1 MKKNNF
7 NPGQGN
13 KPTSPFKNRNFII
26 ILIMLLML
34 FVMVPM
40 ASKDGEQEIT
50 RTEFLAM
57 MGDSSI
63 SITELTLQKT
73 PDGIII
79 DGARKMTAE
88 EVAEAKKN
96 QSALA
101 RITKADKDDG
111 TGTKR
116 FKSHM
121 LEISNEQITA
131 WEMFKGVKVKVIHE
145 STTWIDTIVAF
156 LPVIL
161 LIGFFWL
168 MTSRQMGGGGK
179 SPFSFGKSQAKVLT
193 ANGKKKTTF
202 NDVAGCDEAK
212 QDLQELVEFLKDP
225 KKYDALGGRIP
236 KGALLVGPPGTGK
249 TLLARAVAGEA
260 GVPFF
265 SMSGSDFVE
274 MFVGVGASRVRDLFE
289 TGKKNA
295 PCILFIDEIDA
306 VGRQRGAGLGGGHDE
321 REQTLNQLLVEMDG
335 FAANE
340 GVILIAATNRPDVLD
355 KALLRPGRF
364 DRQIV
369 VGLPDLKGREE
380 ILRVHLKKRK
390 VPLSDDVN
398 VSAIAKGT
406 PGLAGADLENLVN
419 EAALLAAR
427 FNNKK
432 VTMLDFEE
440 ARDKLSMGAE
450 RRTLLMTDEE
460 KRHTA
465 YHEAGHALMTL
476 LCKHSDPLHK
486 ITIIPRGR
494 ALGVTMS
501 LPERDQVSYSREYA
515 EERIMIMMS
524 GRLAEMVFFNHQSTG
539 ASNDIMRATEL
550 ARKMVTEWGFDD
562 EIGPVCYSRTD
573 GEVFLG
579 REISKPK
586 EMSEMMAEKI
596 DNAVNNLIKKLD
608 AAARKLMEENKD
620 KLVDLAEALFEF
632 EVLDRE
638 EIDRVMAGE
647 KLEGTKKSRQYKAL
661 EELAAKKKRESTPP
675 PDPGKTATESSEN
688 KNQPAVDSDE
698 NAPTDTPEENP
709 AEEPAAEQ
717 SAESSEEKKD

>member
-1 MKKNNF
+1 MS
-7 NPGQGN
+7 QG
-13 KPTSPFKNRNFII
+13 KPTPPYRSKNFII
-26 ILIMLLML
+26 LLVMILLL
-34 FVMVPM
+34 FVMFPL
-40 ASKDGEQEIT
+40 AGKDGENDIT

-57 MGDSSI
+57 MGDSTKV
-63 SITELTLQKT
+63 ITELTLQKT
-73 PDGIII
+73 PDGVIIE
-79 DGARKMTAE
+79 GKREMNAE
-88 EVAEAKKN
+88 EKAEAKKS

-101 RITKADKDDG
+101 RFTKSTDNGNTKAF
-111 TGTKR
+111 R
-116 FKSHM
+116 SHM
-121 LEISNEQITA
+121 LEVSNDQITA

-145 STTWIDTIVAF
+145 SSTWLDTIVAF
-156 LPVIL
+156 LPAIL
-161 LIGFFWL
+161 LIVFFYL
-168 MTSRQMGGGGK
+168 MMNRQMGGGGK
-179 SPFSFGKSQAKVLT
+179 GPFSFGKSQAKQL
-193 ANGKKKTTF
+193 NGKQKTTF

-225 KKYDALGGRIP
+225 KKFDALGGRIP

-335 FAANE
+335 FTANE

-380 ILRVHLKKRK
+380 ILKVHLKKRK
-390 VPLSDDVN
+390 VPLADDVD
-398 VSAIAKGT
+398 VKAVAKGT

-524 GRLAEMVFFNHQSTG
+524 GRLAELIFFNHQSTG
-539 ASNDIMRATEL
+539 ASNDIQRATEL

-596 DNAVNNLIKKLD
+596 DNAVNNLIKRLDQAAKKLI
-608 AAARKLMEENKD
+608 EENKD
-620 KLVDLAEALFEF
+620 KLIDLAEALFEF

-647 KLEGTKKSRQYKAL
+647 KLTGTKKSRQYKAL
-661 EELAAKKKRESTPP
+661 EEMEAKKKRENTPP
-675 PDPGKTATESSEN
+675 PDPGK
-688 KNQPAVDSDE
+688 QPPV
-698 NAPTDTPEENP
+698 APVTDAPVAEIKP
-709 AEEPAAEQ
+709 APAAGTTPANDGE
-717 SAESSEEKKD
+717 AHTETLKSSEEAKQENS

>member
-1 MKKNNF
+1 MSQEKK
-7 NPGQGN
+7 
-13 KPTSPFKNRNFII
+13 SPPYRSKNFII
-26 ILIMLLML
+26 LLVMILLL
-34 FVMVPM
+34 FVMFPL
-40 ASKDGEQEIT
+40 AGKDGDSDIT

-57 MGDSSI
+57 MGDSTKV
-63 SITELTLQKT
+63 ITELTLQKT
-73 PDGIII
+73 PDGVIIEGQREMSPEEI
-79 DGARKMTAE
+79 AEARK
-88 EVAEAKKN
+88 N
-96 QSALA
+96 RSALA
-101 RITKADKDDG
+101 RFTKSSDDNG
-111 TGTKR
+111 RTKR

-121 LEISNEQITA
+121 LEVSNDQITA
-131 WEMFKGVKVKVIHE
+131 WEMYKGVKVKVIHE
-145 STTWIDTIVAF
+145 SSTWLDTIIAF
-156 LPVIL
+156 LPAIL
-161 LIGFFWL
+161 LIVFFYF
-168 MTSRQMGGGGK
+168 MMNRQMGGGGK
-179 SPFSFGKSQAKVLT
+179 SPFSFGKSQARQL
-193 ANGKKKTTF
+193 NGKQKTTF

-225 KKYDALGGRIP
+225 KKFDALGGRIP

-335 FAANE
+335 FTANE
-340 GVILIAATNRPDVLD
+340 GVILIAATNRPDVLV

-380 ILRVHLKKRK
+380 ILKVHLKKRK
-390 VPLSDDVN
+390 VPLADDVD
-398 VSAIAKGT
+398 VKAVAKGT

-524 GRLAEMVFFNHQSTG
+524 GRLAELIFFNHQSTG
-539 ASNDIMRATEL
+539 ASNDIQRATEL

-596 DNAVNNLIKKLD
+596 DNAVNSLIKRLDLAAKKLI
-608 AAARKLMEENKD
+608 EENKD
-620 KLVDLAEALFEF
+620 KLIDLAEALFEF

-647 KLEGTKKSRQYKAL
+647 KLTGTKKSRQYKAL
-661 EELAAKKKRESTPP
+661 EEMEEKKKRENTPP
-675 PDPGKTATESSEN
+675 PDPGKQPPVAPVTDAPVAEIKPAPAAGTTPASDDAHTEALKSSEN
-688 KNQPAVDSDE
+688 AKQE
-698 NAPTDTPEENP
+698 N
-709 AEEPAAEQ
+709 
-717 SAESSEEKKD
+717 S

>member
-1 MKKNNF
+1 MNQPKK
-7 NPGQGN
+7 PA
-13 KPTSPFKNRNFII
+13 PFKNKNFII
-26 ILIMLLML
+26 VLIMLLML
-34 FVMVPM
+34 FVMFPM
-40 ASKDGEQEIT
+40 TGKDSSKDIT

-57 MGDSSI
+57 MGDSTKV
-63 SITELTLQKT
+63 ITELTLQKT
-73 PDGIII
+73 PDGVIIE
-79 DGARKMTAE
+79 GAYEMSPE
-88 EVAEAKKN
+88 EIAEAKKG

-101 RITKADKDDG
+101 RFTRNSTDTKNKH
-111 TGTKR
+111 

-121 LEISNEQITA
+121 LEISNEQIST
-131 WEMFKGVKVKVIHE
+131 WEAFKGVKVKVIHE
-145 STTWIDTIVAF
+145 STTWIDTLVAF
-156 LPVIL
+156 LPAIL
-161 LIGFFWL
+161 LIAFFYI
-168 MTSRQMGGGGK
+168 MMSRQMGGGGK
-179 SPFSFGKSQAKVLT
+179 SPFSFGKSQVRQL
-193 ANGKKKTTF
+193 NSQKKTTF

-225 KKYDALGGRIP
+225 KKYDKLGGRIP

-335 FAANE
+335 FTANE

-380 ILRVHLKKRK
+380 ILKVHLKKRK
-390 VPLSDDVN
+390 VPLGDDVD
-398 VSAIAKGT
+398 VKAVAKGT

-524 GRLAEMVFFNHQSTG
+524 GRLAELIFFNHQSTG
-539 ASNDIMRATEL
+539 ASNDIQRATEL
-550 ARKMVTEWGFDD
+550 ARKMVTEWGFDE
-562 EIGPVCYSRTD
+562 EIGPVCYSRAD

-596 DNAVNNLIKKLD
+596 DNAINNLIKRMDNK
-608 AAARKLMEENKD
+608 ARQLLEENKD
-620 KLVDLAEALFEF
+620 KLTDLAEALFEF

-638 EIDRVMAGE
+638 EIDKVMAGE
-647 KLEGTKKSRQYKAL
+647 KLTGTKKSRQYKAM
-661 EELAAKKKRESTPP
+661 EELAKKREEENTPP
-675 PDPGKTATESSEN
+675 PDPGDQPPVAPITDVQPAPASGNETATNSVKEN
-688 KNQPAVDSDE
+688 E
-698 NAPTDTPEENP
+698 
-709 AEEPAAEQ
+709 
-717 SAESSEEKKD
+717 

>member
-1 MKKNNF
+1 MSQKM
-7 NPGQGN
+7 G
-13 KPTSPFKNRNFII
+13 KPTPPYRSKNFII
-26 ILIMLLML
+26 LIVMILLLFAMFPL
-34 FVMVPM
+34 
-40 ASKDGEQEIT
+40 ASKDDTDMT

-57 MGDSSI
+57 MGDSTKV
-63 SITELTLQKT
+63 ITELSLQKT
-73 PDGIII
+73 RDGIII
-79 DGARKMTAE
+79 EGARELTAE
-88 EVAEAKKN
+88 EASETKKDKGLFAKFSRGESDATSKHF
-96 QSALA
+96 
-101 RITKADKDDG
+101 R
-111 TGTKR
+111 
-116 FKSHM
+116 SHM
-121 LEISNEQITA
+121 LEVTNDQITA
-131 WEMFKGVKVKVIHE
+131 WEVFKGVKVKVIHE
-145 STTWIDTIVAF
+145 ESSWIDTLIAF
-156 LPVIL
+156 MPAIL
-161 LIGFFWL
+161 LIAFFYI
-168 MTSRQMGGGGK
+168 MMRNQMGGGSKG
-179 SPFSFGKSQAKVLT
+179 PFAFGKSQAKQLDQ
-193 ANGKKKTTF
+193 KKKTYF
-202 NDVAGCDEAK
+202 KDVAGCDEAK

-335 FAANE
+335 FTANE

-390 VPLSDDVN
+390 VPLADDVD
-398 VSAIAKGT
+398 VKAVAKGT

-419 EAALLAAR
+419 EAALMAAR

-524 GRLAEMVFFNHQSTG
+524 GRLAEKIFFNHQSTG
-539 ASNDIMRATEL
+539 ASNDIQRATEL
-550 ARKMVTEWGFDD
+550 ARKMITEWGFDE

-596 DNAVNNLIKKLD
+596 DNAVNSLIKNLD
-608 AAARKLMEENKD
+608 KRAKDLLEENREQLKT
-620 KLVDLAEALFEF
+620 LAEALFEF

-647 KLEGTKKSRQYKAL
+647 KLEGTKKSRQYKAM
-661 EELAAKKKRESTPP
+661 EELAAKKEKEDTPP
-675 PDPGKTATESSEN
+675 PDPGRQPPVAPASDVPVSEV
-688 KNQPAVDSDE
+688 KPA
-698 NAPTDTPEENP
+698 P
-709 AEEPAAEQ
+709 AEGNETADASSTEAKIEVEPKA
-717 SAESSEEKKD
+717 

>member
-1 MKKNNF
+1 MNQPKK
-7 NPGQGN
+7 PA
-13 KPTSPFKNRNFII
+13 PFKNKNFII
-26 ILIMLLML
+26 VLIMLLML
-34 FVMVPM
+34 FVMFPM
-40 ASKDGEQEIT
+40 TGKDSSKDIT

-57 MGDSSI
+57 MGDSTKV
-63 SITELTLQKT
+63 ITELTLQKT
-73 PDGIII
+73 PDGVIIE
-79 DGARKMTAE
+79 GAYEMSPE
-88 EVAEAKKN
+88 EIAEAKKS

-101 RITKADKDDG
+101 RFTRNSSDTKNKH
-111 TGTKR
+111 

-121 LEISNEQITA
+121 LEISNEQIST
-131 WEMFKGVKVKVIHE
+131 WEAFKGVKVKVIHE
-145 STTWIDTIVAF
+145 STTWIDTLVAF
-156 LPVIL
+156 LPAIL
-161 LIGFFWL
+161 LIAFFYI
-168 MTSRQMGGGGK
+168 MMSRQMGGGGK
-179 SPFSFGKSQAKVLT
+179 SPFSFGKSQVRQL
-193 ANGKKKTTF
+193 NSQKKTTF

-225 KKYDALGGRIP
+225 KKYDKLGGRIP

-335 FAANE
+335 FTANE

-380 ILRVHLKKRK
+380 ILKVHLKKRK
-390 VPLSDDVN
+390 VPIGDDVD
-398 VSAIAKGT
+398 VKAVAKGT

-524 GRLAEMVFFNHQSTG
+524 GRLAELIFFNHQSTG
-539 ASNDIMRATEL
+539 ASNDIQRATEL
-550 ARKMVTEWGFDD
+550 ARKMVTEWGFDE
-562 EIGPVCYSRTD
+562 EIGPVCYSRAD

-596 DNAVNNLIKKLD
+596 DNAINNLIKRMDNK
-608 AAARKLMEENKD
+608 ARQLLEEHKD
-620 KLVDLAEALFEF
+620 KLTDLAEALFEF

-638 EIDRVMAGE
+638 EIDKVMAGE
-647 KLEGTKKSRQYKAL
+647 KLTGTKKSRQYKAM
-661 EELAAKKKRESTPP
+661 EELAKKREEENTPP
-675 PDPGKTATESSEN
+675 PDPGDQPPVAPITDVQPAPASGNETATNSVKEN
-688 KNQPAVDSDE
+688 E
-698 NAPTDTPEENP
+698 
-709 AEEPAAEQ
+709 
-717 SAESSEEKKD
+717 

>member
-1 MKKNNF
+1 MSQEKK
-7 NPGQGN
+7 
-13 KPTSPFKNRNFII
+13 SPPYRSKNFII
-26 ILIMLLML
+26 LLVMILLL
-34 FVMVPM
+34 FVMFPL
-40 ASKDGEQEIT
+40 AGKDGDSDIT

-57 MGDSSI
+57 MGDSTKV
-63 SITELTLQKT
+63 ITELTLQKT
-73 PDGIII
+73 PDGVIIEGQREMSPEEI
-79 DGARKMTAE
+79 AEARK
-88 EVAEAKKN
+88 N
-96 QSALA
+96 RSALA
-101 RITKADKDDG
+101 RFTKSSDDNG
-111 TGTKR
+111 KTKR

-121 LEISNEQITA
+121 LEVSNDQITA
-131 WEMFKGVKVKVIHE
+131 WEMYKGVKVKVIHE
-145 STTWIDTIVAF
+145 SSTWLDTIIAF
-156 LPVIL
+156 LPAIL
-161 LIGFFWL
+161 LIVFFYF
-168 MTSRQMGGGGK
+168 MMNRQMGGGGK
-179 SPFSFGKSQAKVLT
+179 SPFSFGKSQARQL
-193 ANGKKKTTF
+193 NGKQKTTF

-225 KKYDALGGRIP
+225 KKFDALGGRIP

-335 FAANE
+335 FTANE

-380 ILRVHLKKRK
+380 ILKVHLKKRK
-390 VPLSDDVN
+390 VPLADDVD
-398 VSAIAKGT
+398 VKAVAKGT

-524 GRLAEMVFFNHQSTG
+524 GRLAELIFFNHQSTG
-539 ASNDIMRATEL
+539 ASNDIQRATEL

-596 DNAVNNLIKKLD
+596 DNAVNSLIKRLDLAAKKLI
-608 AAARKLMEENKD
+608 EENKD
-620 KLVDLAEALFEF
+620 KLIDLAEALFEF

-647 KLEGTKKSRQYKAL
+647 KLTGTKKSRQYKAL
-661 EELAAKKKRESTPP
+661 EEMEKKKKRENTPP
-675 PDPGKTATESSEN
+675 PDPGKQPPVAPVTDAPVAEIKPAPAAGTTPASDDAHTEALKSSEN
-688 KNQPAVDSDE
+688 AKQE
-698 NAPTDTPEENP
+698 N
-709 AEEPAAEQ
+709 
-717 SAESSEEKKD
+717 S

>member
-1 MKKNNF
+1 MNQPKK
-7 NPGQGN
+7 PA
-13 KPTSPFKNRNFII
+13 PFKNKNFII
-26 ILIMLLML
+26 VLVMLFML
-34 FVMVPM
+34 FVLFPM
-40 ASKDGEQEIT
+40 TGKDTSKDIT

-57 MGDSSI
+57 MGDSTKV
-63 SITELTLQKT
+63 ITELSLQKT
-73 PDGIII
+73 PDGVIIE
-79 DGARKMTAE
+79 GAYEMSPEEAAE
-88 EVAEAKKN
+88 VKKN

-101 RITKADKDDG
+101 RITRNSGD
-111 TGTKR
+111 TKNKH

-121 LEISNEQITA
+121 LDISNEQIST
-131 WEMFKGVKVKVIHE
+131 WEAFKGVKVKVIHE
-145 STTWIDTIVAF
+145 STTWIDTLVAF
-156 LPVIL
+156 LPAIL
-161 LIGFFWL
+161 LIAFFYI
-168 MTSRQMGGGGK
+168 MMSRQMGGGGK
-179 SPFSFGKSQAKVLT
+179 SPFSFGKSQVRQL
-193 ANGKKKTTF
+193 NSQKKTTF

-225 KKYDALGGRIP
+225 KKYDKLGGRIP

-335 FAANE
+335 FTANE

-380 ILRVHLKKRK
+380 ILKVHLKKRK
-390 VPLSDDVN
+390 VPLGDDVD
-398 VSAIAKGT
+398 VKAVAKGT

-524 GRLAEMVFFNHQSTG
+524 GRLAELIFFNHQSTG
-539 ASNDIMRATEL
+539 ASNDIQRATEL
-550 ARKMVTEWGFDD
+550 ARKMVTEWGFDE
-562 EIGPVCYSRTD
+562 EIGPVCYSRAD

-596 DNAVNNLIKKLD
+596 DNAINNLIKRMDNK
-608 AAARKLMEENKD
+608 ARQLLEEHKD
-620 KLVDLAEALFEF
+620 KLTDLAEALFEF

-638 EIDRVMAGE
+638 EIDKVMAGE
-647 KLEGTKKSRQYKAL
+647 KLTGTKKSRQYKAM
-661 EELAAKKKRESTPP
+661 EELAKKREEENTPP
-675 PDPGKTATESSEN
+675 PDPGDQPPVAPIADVQPAPASGNETATNSVKEN
-688 KNQPAVDSDE
+688 E
-698 NAPTDTPEENP
+698 
-709 AEEPAAEQ
+709 
-717 SAESSEEKKD
+717 

>member
-1 MKKNNF
+1 MNQPKK
-7 NPGQGN
+7 PA
-13 KPTSPFKNRNFII
+13 PFKNKNFII
-26 ILIMLLML
+26 VLIMLLML
-34 FVMVPM
+34 FVMFPM
-40 ASKDGEQEIT
+40 TGKDSSKDIT

-57 MGDSSI
+57 MGDSTKV
-63 SITELTLQKT
+63 ITELTLQKT
-73 PDGIII
+73 PDGVIIE
-79 DGARKMTAE
+79 GAYEMSPE
-88 EVAEAKKN
+88 EIAEAKKN

-101 RITKADKDDG
+101 RFTRNSTDTKNKH
-111 TGTKR
+111 

-121 LEISNEQITA
+121 LEISNEQIST
-131 WEMFKGVKVKVIHE
+131 WEAFKGVKVKVIHE
-145 STTWIDTIVAF
+145 STTWIDTLVAF
-156 LPVIL
+156 LPAIL
-161 LIGFFWL
+161 LIAFFYI
-168 MTSRQMGGGGK
+168 MMSRQMGGGGK
-179 SPFSFGKSQAKVLT
+179 SPFSFGKSQVRQL
-193 ANGKKKTTF
+193 NSQKKTTF

-225 KKYDALGGRIP
+225 KKYDKLGGRIP

-335 FAANE
+335 FTANE

-369 VGLPDLKGREE
+369 VGLPDLRGREE
-380 ILRVHLKKRK
+380 ILKVHLKKRK
-390 VPLSDDVN
+390 VPLGDDVD
-398 VSAIAKGT
+398 VKAVAKGT

-524 GRLAEMVFFNHQSTG
+524 GRLAELIFFNHQSTG
-539 ASNDIMRATEL
+539 ASNDIQRATEL

-562 EIGPVCYSRTD
+562 EIGPVCYSRAD

-596 DNAVNNLIKKLD
+596 DNAINNLIKRMDNK
-608 AAARKLMEENKD
+608 ARELLEEHKD

-638 EIDRVMAGE
+638 EIDKVMAGE
-647 KLEGTKKSRQYKAL
+647 KLTGTKKSRQYKAM
-661 EELAAKKKRESTPP
+661 EELAKKREEENTPP
-675 PDPGKTATESSEN
+675 PDPGDQPPVAPIADVQPAPAPTSTTGNETATNSVKGNE
-688 KNQPAVDSDE
+688 
-698 NAPTDTPEENP
+698 
-709 AEEPAAEQ
+709 
-717 SAESSEEKKD
+717 

>member
-1 MKKNNF
+1 MS
-7 NPGQGN
+7 QG
-13 KPTSPFKNRNFII
+13 KPTPPYRSKNFII
-26 ILIMLLML
+26 LLVMILLL
-34 FVMVPM
+34 FVMFPL
-40 ASKDGEQEIT
+40 AGKDGENDIT

-57 MGDSSI
+57 MGDSTKV
-63 SITELTLQKT
+63 ITELSLQKT
-73 PDGIII
+73 LDGVIIE
-79 DGARKMTAE
+79 GKREMSAE
-88 EVAEAKKN
+88 EKAEAKKN

-101 RITKADKDDG
+101 RFTKSTDNG
-111 TGTKR
+111 NTKSFR
-116 FKSHM
+116 SHM
-121 LEISNEQITA
+121 LEVSNDQITA

-145 STTWIDTIVAF
+145 SSTWLDTIVAF
-156 LPVIL
+156 LPAIL
-161 LIGFFWL
+161 LIVFFYL
-168 MTSRQMGGGGK
+168 MMNRQMGGGGK
-179 SPFSFGKSQAKVLT
+179 GPFSFGKSQAKQL
-193 ANGKKKTTF
+193 NGKQKTTF

-225 KKYDALGGRIP
+225 KKFDALGGRIP

-335 FAANE
+335 FTANE

-380 ILRVHLKKRK
+380 ILKVHLKKRK
-390 VPLSDDVN
+390 VPLADDVD
-398 VSAIAKGT
+398 VKAVAKGT

-524 GRLAEMVFFNHQSTG
+524 GRLAELIFFNHQSTG
-539 ASNDIMRATEL
+539 ASNDIQRATEL

-596 DNAVNNLIKKLD
+596 DNAVNSLIKRLDQAAKKLI
-608 AAARKLMEENKD
+608 EENKD
-620 KLVDLAEALFEF
+620 KLIDLAEALFEF

-647 KLEGTKKSRQYKAL
+647 KLTGTKKSRQYKAL
-661 EELAAKKKRESTPP
+661 EEMEAKKKRENTPP
-675 PDPGKTATESSEN
+675 PDPGKQPPVAPATDAPVAEI
-688 KNQPAVDSDE
+688 KPA
-698 NAPTDTPEENP
+698 
-709 AEEPAAEQ
+709 PAAGTTPANDGDAQ
-717 SAESSEEKKD
+717 SSTVDPHQENS

>member
-1 MKKNNF
+1 MTQPKK
-7 NPGQGN
+7 PY
-13 KPTSPFKNRNFII
+13 TPFKNRNFII
-26 ILIMLLML
+26 VLIMLLML
-34 FVMVPM
+34 FVLFPITGKDE
-40 ASKDGEQEIT
+40 SKDIT

-57 MGDSSI
+57 MGDTTKV
-63 SITELTLQKT
+63 ITELTLQKT

-79 DGARKMTAE
+79 EGAYQLSDEEIAEMQKKQTFLSKFTHAPNKNNSRKFT
-88 EVAEAKKN
+88 
-96 QSALA
+96 
-101 RITKADKDDG
+101 
-111 TGTKR
+111 
-116 FKSHM
+116 SHM
-121 LEISNEQITA
+121 LEVSNEQITA
-131 WEMFKGVKVKVIHE
+131 WETYKNVKVKVIHE
-145 STTWIDTIVAF
+145 SSTWLDTIVAF
-156 LPVIL
+156 LPAVL
-161 LIGFFWL
+161 LIVFFWI
-168 MTSRQMGGGGK
+168 MMGRQMGGGGK
-179 SPFSFGKSQAKVLT
+179 NPFSFGKSQVKQL
-193 ANGKKKTTF
+193 NDSKKKTLFT
-202 NDVAGCDEAK
+202 DVAGCDEAK
-212 QDLQELVEFLKDP
+212 QDLQELVEFLKCP
-225 KKYDALGGRIP
+225 KKYDELGGRIP

-380 ILRVHLKKRK
+380 ILKVHLKKRK
-390 VPLSDDVN
+390 VPLDKDVD

-494 ALGVTMS
+494 ALGITMS

-524 GRLAEMVFFNHQSTG
+524 GRLAELIFFNHQSTG
-539 ASNDIMRATEL
+539 ASNDIQRATEL
-550 ARKMVTEWGFDD
+550 ARKMVTEWGFDE
-562 EIGPVCYSRTD
+562 EIGPVCYSRAD

-596 DNAVNNLIKKLD
+596 DNAVNNLIKRMD
-608 AAARKLMEENKD
+608 EAAKKMLEENKD
-620 KLVDLAEALFEF
+620 KLIDLAEALFEF

-647 KLEGTKKSRQYKAL
+647 KLEGTKKSRQYKAM
-661 EELAAKKKRESTPP
+661 EELAEKKKREDEPP
-675 PDPGKTATESSEN
+675 PDPGKQPPVAPVTDAPIAEIEPKPATNGEPAHDNKTATDSID
-688 KNQPAVDSDE
+688 KN
-698 NAPTDTPEENP
+698 
-709 AEEPAAEQ
+709 
-717 SAESSEEKKD
+717 

>member
-1 MKKNNF
+1 MNQPKK
-7 NPGQGN
+7 PA
-13 KPTSPFKNRNFII
+13 PFKNKNFII
-26 ILIMLLML
+26 VLIMLLML
-34 FVMVPM
+34 FVMFPM
-40 ASKDGEQEIT
+40 TGKDSSKDIT

-57 MGDSSI
+57 MGDSTKV
-63 SITELTLQKT
+63 ITELTLQKT
-73 PDGIII
+73 PDGVIIE
-79 DGARKMTAE
+79 GAYEMSPE
-88 EVAEAKKN
+88 EIAEAKKN

-101 RITKADKDDG
+101 RFTRNSTDTKNKH
-111 TGTKR
+111 

-121 LEISNEQITA
+121 LEISNEQIST
-131 WEMFKGVKVKVIHE
+131 WEAFKGVKVKVIHE
-145 STTWIDTIVAF
+145 STTWIDTLVAF
-156 LPVIL
+156 LPAIL
-161 LIGFFWL
+161 LIAFFYI
-168 MTSRQMGGGGK
+168 MMSRQMGGGGK
-179 SPFSFGKSQAKVLT
+179 SPFSFGKSQVRQL
-193 ANGKKKTTF
+193 NSQKKTTF

-225 KKYDALGGRIP
+225 KKYDKLGGRIP

-335 FAANE
+335 FTANE

-369 VGLPDLKGREE
+369 VGLPDLRGREE
-380 ILRVHLKKRK
+380 ILKVHLKKRK
-390 VPLSDDVN
+390 VPLGDDVD
-398 VSAIAKGT
+398 VKAVAKGT

-524 GRLAEMVFFNHQSTG
+524 GRLAELIFFNHQSTG
-539 ASNDIMRATEL
+539 ASNDIQRATEL

-562 EIGPVCYSRTD
+562 EIGPVCYSRAD

-596 DNAVNNLIKKLD
+596 DNAINNLIKRMDNK
-608 AAARKLMEENKD
+608 ARELLEEHKD

-638 EIDRVMAGE
+638 EIDKVMAGE
-647 KLEGTKKSRQYKAL
+647 KLTGTKKSRQYKAM
-661 EELAAKKKRESTPP
+661 EELAKKREEENTPP
-675 PDPGKTATESSEN
+675 PDPGDQPPVAPITDVQPAPAAGNETATNSVKEN
-688 KNQPAVDSDE
+688 E
-698 NAPTDTPEENP
+698 
-709 AEEPAAEQ
+709 
-717 SAESSEEKKD
+717 

>member
-1 MKKNNF
+1 MSQEKK
-7 NPGQGN
+7 
-13 KPTSPFKNRNFII
+13 SPPYRSKNFII
-26 ILIMLLML
+26 LLVMILLL
-34 FVMVPM
+34 FVMFPL
-40 ASKDGEQEIT
+40 AGKDGDSDIT

-57 MGDSSI
+57 MGDSTKV
-63 SITELTLQKT
+63 ITELTLQKT
-73 PDGIII
+73 PDGVIIE
-79 DGARKMTAE
+79 GQREMSPE
-88 EVAEAKKN
+88 EIAEAKKN
-96 QSALA
+96 RSALA
-101 RITKADKDDG
+101 RFTKSSDDNG
-111 TGTKR
+111 KTKR

-121 LEISNEQITA
+121 LEVSNDQITA
-131 WEMFKGVKVKVIHE
+131 WEMYKGVKVKVIHE
-145 STTWIDTIVAF
+145 SSTWLDTIIAF
-156 LPVIL
+156 LPAIL
-161 LIGFFWL
+161 LIVFFYF
-168 MTSRQMGGGGK
+168 MMNRQMGGGGK
-179 SPFSFGKSQAKVLT
+179 SPFSFGKSQARQL
-193 ANGKKKTTF
+193 NGKQKTTF

-225 KKYDALGGRIP
+225 KKFDALGGRIP

-335 FAANE
+335 FTANE

-380 ILRVHLKKRK
+380 ILKVHLKKRK
-390 VPLSDDVN
+390 VPLADDVD
-398 VSAIAKGT
+398 VKAVAKGT

-524 GRLAEMVFFNHQSTG
+524 GRLAELIFFNHQSTG
-539 ASNDIMRATEL
+539 ASNDIQRATEL

-596 DNAVNNLIKKLD
+596 DNAVNNLIKRLDLAAKKLI
-608 AAARKLMEENKD
+608 EENKD
-620 KLVDLAEALFEF
+620 KLIDLAEALFEF

-647 KLEGTKKSRQYKAL
+647 KLTGTKKSRQYKAL
-661 EELAAKKKRESTPP
+661 EEMEEKKKRENTPP
-675 PDPGKTATESSEN
+675 PDPGK
-688 KNQPAVDSDE
+688 QPPV
-698 NAPTDTPEENP
+698 APVTDAPVAEIKP
-709 AEEPAAEQ
+709 APAAGTTPANDGDAQ
-717 SAESSEEKKD
+717 SSSVESHQENS

>member
-1 MKKNNF
+1 
-7 NPGQGN
+7 
-13 KPTSPFKNRNFII
+13 
-26 ILIMLLML
+26 MLLML
-34 FVMVPM
+34 FVMFPM
-40 ASKDGEQEIT
+40 TSKDSNKDIT
-50 RTEFLAM
+50 RTEFLEM
-57 MGDSSI
+57 MGDSTKA
-63 SITELTLQKT
+63 ITELSLQKT
-73 PDGIII
+73 PDGVIIE
-79 DGARKMTAE
+79 GAYEMTPE
-88 EVAEAKKN
+88 EIAEAKQK

-101 RITKADKDDG
+101 RFTRANSDIKTKHF
-111 TGTKR
+111 R
-116 FKSHM
+116 SHM
-121 LEISNEQITA
+121 LDISNEQIST
-131 WEMFKGVKVKVIHE
+131 WEAYKGVKVKVIHE
-145 STTWIDTIVAF
+145 STTWIDTLVAF
-156 LPVIL
+156 LPAIL
-161 LIGFFWL
+161 LIGFFYI
-168 MTSRQMGGGGK
+168 MMSRQMGGGGK
-179 SPFSFGKSQAKVLT
+179 SPFSFGKSQVRQL
-193 ANGKKKTTF
+193 NSQKKTTF

-335 FAANE
+335 FTANE

-390 VPLSDDVN
+390 VPLGDDVD
-398 VSAIAKGT
+398 VKAVAKGT

-524 GRLAEMVFFNHQSTG
+524 GRLAELIFFNHQSTG
-539 ASNDIMRATEL
+539 ASNDIQRATEL
-550 ARKMVTEWGFDD
+550 ARKMVTEWGFDE
-562 EIGPVCYSRTD
+562 EIGPVCYSRSD

-586 EMSEMMAEKI
+586 EMSEMMAERI
-596 DNAVNNLIKKLD
+596 DNAINNLIKRMDKAAKKL
-608 AAARKLMEENKD
+608 LEENKD
-620 KLVDLAEALFEF
+620 KLIDLAEALFEF

-638 EIDRVMAGE
+638 EIDKVMAGE
-647 KLEGTKKSRQYKAL
+647 KLTGTKKSRQYQAM
-661 EELAAKKKRESTPP
+661 EELAKKREEENTPP
-675 PDPGKTATESSEN
+675 PDPGVQPPVAPIANVQPAPATGNETATNSVAGDETSNSVKET
-688 KNQPAVDSDE
+688 NQH
-698 NAPTDTPEENP
+698 
-709 AEEPAAEQ
+709 
-717 SAESSEEKKD
+717 

>member
-1 MKKNNF
+1 MNQPKK
-7 NPGQGN
+7 PA
-13 KPTSPFKNRNFII
+13 PFKNKNFII
-26 ILIMLLML
+26 VLIMLLML
-34 FVMVPM
+34 FVMFPM
-40 ASKDGEQEIT
+40 TGKDSSKDIT

-57 MGDSSI
+57 MGDSTKV
-63 SITELTLQKT
+63 ITELTLQKT
-73 PDGIII
+73 PDGVIIE
-79 DGARKMTAE
+79 GAYEMSPE

-101 RITKADKDDG
+101 RFTRNNSDTKNKH
-111 TGTKR
+111 

-121 LEISNEQITA
+121 LEISNEQIST
-131 WEMFKGVKVKVIHE
+131 WEAFKGVKVKVIHE
-145 STTWIDTIVAF
+145 STTWIDTLVAF
-156 LPVIL
+156 LPAIL
-161 LIGFFWL
+161 LIAFFYI
-168 MTSRQMGGGGK
+168 MMSRQMGGGGK
-179 SPFSFGKSQAKVLT
+179 SPFSFGKSQVRQL
-193 ANGKKKTTF
+193 NSQKKTTF

-225 KKYDALGGRIP
+225 KKYDKLGGRIP

-335 FAANE
+335 FTANE

-380 ILRVHLKKRK
+380 ILKVHLKKRK
-390 VPLSDDVN
+390 VPLGDDVD
-398 VSAIAKGT
+398 VKAVAKGT

-524 GRLAEMVFFNHQSTG
+524 GRLAELIFFNHQSTG
-539 ASNDIMRATEL
+539 ASNDIQRATEL
-550 ARKMVTEWGFDD
+550 ARKMVTEWGFDE
-562 EIGPVCYSRTD
+562 EIGPVCYSRAD

-596 DNAVNNLIKKLD
+596 DNAINNLIKRMDNK
-608 AAARKLMEENKD
+608 ARQLLEENKN
-620 KLVDLAEALFEF
+620 KLTDLAEALFEF

-638 EIDRVMAGE
+638 EIDKVMAGE
-647 KLEGTKKSRQYKAL
+647 KLTGTKKSRQYKAM
-661 EELAAKKKRESTPP
+661 EELAKKREEENTPP
-675 PDPGKTATESSEN
+675 PDPGDQPPVAPITDVQPAPASGNETATNSVKEN
-688 KNQPAVDSDE
+688 E
-698 NAPTDTPEENP
+698 
-709 AEEPAAEQ
+709 
-717 SAESSEEKKD
+717 

>member
-1 MKKNNF
+1 MSQEKK
-7 NPGQGN
+7 
-13 KPTSPFKNRNFII
+13 SPPYRSKNFII
-26 ILIMLLML
+26 LLVMILLL
-34 FVMVPM
+34 FVMFPL
-40 ASKDGEQEIT
+40 AGKDGDSDIT

-57 MGDSSI
+57 MGDSTKV
-63 SITELTLQKT
+63 ITELTLQKT
-73 PDGIII
+73 PDGVIIE
-79 DGARKMTAE
+79 GQREMSPE
-88 EVAEAKKN
+88 EIAEAKKN
-96 QSALA
+96 RSALA
-101 RITKADKDDG
+101 RFTKSSDDNG
-111 TGTKR
+111 KTKR

-121 LEISNEQITA
+121 LEVSNDQITA

-145 STTWIDTIVAF
+145 SSTWLDTIIAF
-156 LPVIL
+156 LPAIL
-161 LIGFFWL
+161 LIVFFYF
-168 MTSRQMGGGGK
+168 MMNRQMGGGGK
-179 SPFSFGKSQAKVLT
+179 SPFSFGKSQARQL
-193 ANGKKKTTF
+193 NGKQKTTF

-225 KKYDALGGRIP
+225 KKFDALGGRIP

-335 FAANE
+335 FTANE

-380 ILRVHLKKRK
+380 ILKVHLKKRK
-390 VPLSDDVN
+390 VPLADDVD
-398 VSAIAKGT
+398 VKAVAKGT

-524 GRLAEMVFFNHQSTG
+524 GRLAELIFFNHQSTG
-539 ASNDIMRATEL
+539 ASNDIQRATEL

-596 DNAVNNLIKKLD
+596 DNAVNNLIKRLDLAAKKLI
-608 AAARKLMEENKD
+608 EENKD
-620 KLVDLAEALFEF
+620 KLIDLAEALSEF

-647 KLEGTKKSRQYKAL
+647 KLTGTKKSRQYKAL
-661 EELAAKKKRESTPP
+661 EEMEEKKKRENTPP
-675 PDPGKTATESSEN
+675 PDPGK
-688 KNQPAVDSDE
+688 QPPV
-698 NAPTDTPEENP
+698 APVTDAPVAEIKP
-709 AEEPAAEQ
+709 APAAGNTPANDGDAQ
-717 SAESSEEKKD
+717 SSSVESHQENS

>member
-1 MKKNNF
+1 
-7 NPGQGN
+7 
-13 KPTSPFKNRNFII
+13 
-26 ILIMLLML
+26 
-34 FVMVPM
+34 
-40 ASKDGEQEIT
+40 
-50 RTEFLAM
+50 
-57 MGDSSI
+57 
-63 SITELTLQKT
+63 
-73 PDGIII
+73 
-79 DGARKMTAE
+79 
-88 EVAEAKKN
+88 
-96 QSALA
+96 
-101 RITKADKDDG
+101 
-111 TGTKR
+111 
-116 FKSHM
+116 
-121 LEISNEQITA
+121 
-131 WEMFKGVKVKVIHE
+131 
-145 STTWIDTIVAF
+145 
-156 LPVIL
+156 
-161 LIGFFWL
+161 
-168 MTSRQMGGGGK
+168 
-179 SPFSFGKSQAKVLT
+179 
-193 ANGKKKTTF
+193 
-202 NDVAGCDEAK
+202 
-212 QDLQELVEFLKDP
+212 
-225 KKYDALGGRIP
+225 
-236 KGALLVGPPGTGK
+236 
-249 TLLARAVAGEA
+249 
-260 GVPFF
+260 
-265 SMSGSDFVE
+265 
-274 MFVGVGASRVRDLFE
+274 
-289 TGKKNA
+289 
-295 PCILFIDEIDA
+295 
-306 VGRQRGAGLGGGHDE
+306 
-321 REQTLNQLLVEMDG
+321 MDG
-335 FAANE
+335 FTANE

-380 ILRVHLKKRK
+380 ILKVHLKKRK
-390 VPLSDDVN
+390 VPLADDVD
-398 VSAIAKGT
+398 VKAVAKGT

-494 ALGVTMS
+494 ALGITMS

-524 GRLAEMVFFNHQSTG
+524 GRLAELIFFNHQSTG
-539 ASNDIMRATEL
+539 ASNDIQRATEL

-596 DNAVNNLIKKLD
+596 DNAVNNLIKRLDLAAKKLI
-608 AAARKLMEENKD
+608 EENKD
-620 KLVDLAEALFEF
+620 KLIDLAEALFEF

-647 KLEGTKKSRQYKAL
+647 KLTGTKKSRQYKAL
-661 EELAAKKKRESTPP
+661 EEMEEKKKRENTPP
-675 PDPGKTATESSEN
+675 PDPGK
-688 KNQPAVDSDE
+688 QPPV
-698 NAPTDTPEENP
+698 APVTDAPVAEIKP
-709 AEEPAAEQ
+709 APAAGTTPANDGE
-717 SAESSEEKKD
+717 AHTETLKSSEEPKQENS

>member
-1 MKKNNF
+1 MSQEKN
-7 NPGQGN
+7 
-13 KPTSPFKNRNFII
+13 SPPYRSKNFII
-26 ILIMLLML
+26 LLVMILLL
-34 FVMVPM
+34 FVMFPL
-40 ASKDGEQEIT
+40 AGKDGDSDIT

-57 MGDSSI
+57 MGDSTKV
-63 SITELTLQKT
+63 ITDLTLQKT
-73 PDGIII
+73 PDGVIIEGQREMSPEEI
-79 DGARKMTAE
+79 AEARK
-88 EVAEAKKN
+88 N
-96 QSALA
+96 RSALA
-101 RITKADKDDG
+101 RFTKSSDDSG
-111 TGTKR
+111 KTKR

-121 LEISNEQITA
+121 LEVSNDQITA
-131 WEMFKGVKVKVIHE
+131 WEMYKGVKVKVIHE
-145 STTWIDTIVAF
+145 SSTWLDTIIAF
-156 LPVIL
+156 LPAIL
-161 LIGFFWL
+161 LIVFFYF
-168 MTSRQMGGGGK
+168 MMNRQMGGGGK
-179 SPFSFGKSQAKVLT
+179 SPFSFGKSQARQL
-193 ANGKKKTTF
+193 NGKQKTTF

-225 KKYDALGGRIP
+225 KKFDALGGRIP

-335 FAANE
+335 FTANE

-380 ILRVHLKKRK
+380 ILKVHLKKRK
-390 VPLSDDVN
+390 VPLADDVD
-398 VSAIAKGT
+398 VKAVAKGT

-524 GRLAEMVFFNHQSTG
+524 GRLAELIFFNHQSTG
-539 ASNDIMRATEL
+539 ASNDLQRATEL

-596 DNAVNNLIKKLD
+596 DNAVNSLIKRLDLAAKKLI
-608 AAARKLMEENKD
+608 EENKD
-620 KLVDLAEALFEF
+620 KLIDLAEALFEF

-647 KLEGTKKSRQYKAL
+647 KLTGTKKSRQYKAL
-661 EELAAKKKRESTPP
+661 EEMEEKKKRENTPP
-675 PDPGKTATESSEN
+675 PDPGK
-688 KNQPAVDSDE
+688 QPPV
-698 NAPTDTPEENP
+698 APVTDAPVAEIKP
-709 AEEPAAEQ
+709 APAAGTTPASDDAHTETLK
-717 SAESSEEKKD
+717 SAEDAKQENS

>member
-1 MKKNNF
+1 MSQNKK
-7 NPGQGN
+7 PA
-13 KPTSPFKNRNFII
+13 SPFKNRNLII
-26 ILIMLLML
+26 VVIMLVML
-34 FVMVPM
+34 FVMFPLTG
-40 ASKDGEQEIT
+40 KDNDQNLT

-57 MGDSSI
+57 MGDTTKV
-63 SITELTLQKT
+63 ITELSLQKT

-79 DGARKMTAE
+79 EGAYKLSPE
-88 EVAEAKKN
+88 EIAEAEKN
-96 QSALA
+96 KNPIA
-101 RITKADKDDG
+101 RFTRNEAEMTTRKF
-111 TGTKR
+111 T
-116 FKSHM
+116 SHM

-131 WEMFKGVKVKVIHE
+131 WEMYKKVKVKVIHE
-145 STTWIDTIVAF
+145 STTWLDTIMAF
-156 LPVIL
+156 LPVII
-161 LIGFFWL
+161 LIAFFWI
-168 MTSRQMGGGGK
+168 MTSRQMGGPGK
-179 SPFSFGKSQAKVLT
+179 NPFSFGKSQAKILS
-193 ANGKKKTTF
+193 NDPKKRTTF

-225 KKYDALGGRIP
+225 KKYDELGGRIP

-249 TLLARAVAGEA
+249 TVLARAVAGEA

-380 ILRVHLKKRK
+380 ILKVHLKKRK
-390 VPLSDDVN
+390 VPLDKDVD

-494 ALGVTMS
+494 ALGITMS
-501 LPERDQVSYSREYA
+501 LPERDQVSYGREYA

-524 GRLAEMVFFNHQSTG
+524 GRLAELIFFNHQSTG
-539 ASNDIMRATEL
+539 ASNDIQRATEL
-550 ARKMVTEWGFDD
+550 ARKMVTEWGFDE
-562 EIGPVCYSRTD
+562 EIGPVCYSRSD

-596 DNAVNNLIKKLD
+596 DNAINNLIKRMD
-608 AAARKLMEENKD
+608 QAARKLLEENKD
-620 KLVDLAEALFEF
+620 KLIDLAEALFEF

-638 EIDRVMAGE
+638 EIDKVMAGE
-647 KLEGTKKSRQYKAL
+647 KLTGTKKSRQYQAL
-661 EELAAKKKRESTPP
+661 EEMAEKKKKEETPP
-675 PDPGKTATESSEN
+675 PDPGKQPPVAPVTSETPVVTKPEAAGISS
-688 KNQPAVDSDE
+688 
-698 NAPTDTPEENP
+698 TDIPPEEP
-709 AEEPAAEQ
+709 RA
-717 SAESSEEKKD
+717 

>member
-1 MKKNNF
+1 MS
-7 NPGQGN
+7 QG
-13 KPTSPFKNRNFII
+13 KPTPPYRSKNFII
-26 ILIMLLML
+26 LLVMILLL
-34 FVMVPM
+34 FVMFPL
-40 ASKDGEQEIT
+40 AGKDGESDIT

-57 MGDSSI
+57 MGDSTKV
-63 SITELTLQKT
+63 ITELTLQKT
-73 PDGIII
+73 PDGVIIE
-79 DGARKMTAE
+79 GKREMSAE
-88 EVAEAKKN
+88 EKAEAKKS

-101 RITKADKDDG
+101 RFTKSADNGNTKAF
-111 TGTKR
+111 R
-116 FKSHM
+116 SHM
-121 LEISNEQITA
+121 LEVSNDQITA

-145 STTWIDTIVAF
+145 SSTWLDTIVAF
-156 LPVIL
+156 LPAIL
-161 LIGFFWL
+161 LIVFFYL
-168 MTSRQMGGGGK
+168 MMNRQMGGGGK
-179 SPFSFGKSQAKVLT
+179 GPFSFGKSQAKQL
-193 ANGKKKTTF
+193 NGKQKTTF

-225 KKYDALGGRIP
+225 KKFDALGGRIP

-335 FAANE
+335 FTANE

-380 ILRVHLKKRK
+380 ILKVHLKKRK
-390 VPLSDDVN
+390 VPLADDVD
-398 VSAIAKGT
+398 VKAVAKGT

-524 GRLAEMVFFNHQSTG
+524 GRLAELIFFNHQSTG
-539 ASNDIMRATEL
+539 ASNDIQRATEL

-596 DNAVNNLIKKLD
+596 DNAVNNLIKRLDLAAKKLI
-608 AAARKLMEENKD
+608 EENKD
-620 KLVDLAEALFEF
+620 KLIDLAEALFEF

-647 KLEGTKKSRQYKAL
+647 KLTGTKKSRQYKAL
-661 EELAAKKKRESTPP
+661 EEMEEKKKRENTPP
-675 PDPGKTATESSEN
+675 PDPGK
-688 KNQPAVDSDE
+688 QPPV
-698 NAPTDTPEENP
+698 APVTDAPVAEIKP
-709 AEEPAAEQ
+709 APAAGTTPANDGDAHTETLK
-717 SAESSEEKKD
+717 SSEEPKQENS

>member
-1 MKKNNF
+1 MNQPKK
-7 NPGQGN
+7 PA
-13 KPTSPFKNRNFII
+13 PFKNKNFII
-26 ILIMLLML
+26 VLIMLLML
-34 FVMVPM
+34 FVMFPM
-40 ASKDGEQEIT
+40 TGKDSSKDIT

-57 MGDSSI
+57 MGDSTKV
-63 SITELTLQKT
+63 ITELTLQKT
-73 PDGIII
+73 PDGVIIE
-79 DGARKMTAE
+79 GAYEMSPE

-101 RITKADKDDG
+101 RFTRNNSDTKNKH
-111 TGTKR
+111 

-121 LEISNEQITA
+121 LEISNEQIST
-131 WEMFKGVKVKVIHE
+131 WEAFKGVKVKVIHE
-145 STTWIDTIVAF
+145 STTWIDTLVAF
-156 LPVIL
+156 LPAIL
-161 LIGFFWL
+161 LIAFFYI
-168 MTSRQMGGGGK
+168 MMSRQMGGGGK
-179 SPFSFGKSQAKVLT
+179 SPFSFGKSQVRQL
-193 ANGKKKTTF
+193 NSQKKTTF

-225 KKYDALGGRIP
+225 KKYDKLGGRIP

-335 FAANE
+335 FTANE

-380 ILRVHLKKRK
+380 ILKVHLKKRK
-390 VPLSDDVN
+390 VPLGDDVD
-398 VSAIAKGT
+398 VKAVAKGT

-524 GRLAEMVFFNHQSTG
+524 GRLAELIFFNHQSTG
-539 ASNDIMRATEL
+539 ASNDIQRATEL
-550 ARKMVTEWGFDD
+550 ARKMVTEWGFDE
-562 EIGPVCYSRTD
+562 EIGPVCYSRAD

-596 DNAVNNLIKKLD
+596 DNAINNLIKRMD
-608 AAARKLMEENKD
+608 NRARELLEENKD
-620 KLVDLAEALFEF
+620 KLTDLAEALFEF

-638 EIDRVMAGE
+638 EIDKVMAGE
-647 KLEGTKKSRQYKAL
+647 KLTGTKKSRQYKAM
-661 EELAAKKKRESTPP
+661 EELAKKREEENTPP
-675 PDPGKTATESSEN
+675 PDPGDQPPVAPITDVQPAPASGNETATNSVKEN
-688 KNQPAVDSDE
+688 E
-698 NAPTDTPEENP
+698 
-709 AEEPAAEQ
+709 
-717 SAESSEEKKD
+717 

>member
-1 MKKNNF
+1 MIIE
-7 NPGQGN
+7 GAYEM
-13 KPTSPFKNRNFII
+13 SP
-26 ILIMLLML
+26 
-34 FVMVPM
+34 
-40 ASKDGEQEIT
+40 EEI
-50 RTEFLAM
+50 
-57 MGDSSI
+57 
-63 SITELTLQKT
+63 
-73 PDGIII
+73 
-79 DGARKMTAE
+79 
-88 EVAEAKKN
+88 AEAKKG

-101 RITKADKDDG
+101 RFTRNSTDTKNKH
-111 TGTKR
+111 

-121 LEISNEQITA
+121 LEISNEQIST
-131 WEMFKGVKVKVIHE
+131 WEAFKGVKVKVIHE
-145 STTWIDTIVAF
+145 STTWIDTLVAF
-156 LPVIL
+156 LPAIL
-161 LIGFFWL
+161 LIAFFYI
-168 MTSRQMGGGGK
+168 MMSRQMGGGGK
-179 SPFSFGKSQAKVLT
+179 SPFSFGKSQVRQL
-193 ANGKKKTTF
+193 NSQKKTTF

-225 KKYDALGGRIP
+225 KKYDKLGGRIP

-335 FAANE
+335 FTANE

-380 ILRVHLKKRK
+380 ILKVHLKKRK
-390 VPLSDDVN
+390 VPLGDDVD
-398 VSAIAKGT
+398 VKAVAKGT

-524 GRLAEMVFFNHQSTG
+524 GRLAELIFFNHQSTG
-539 ASNDIMRATEL
+539 ASNDIQRATEL
-550 ARKMVTEWGFDD
+550 ARKMVTEWGFDE
-562 EIGPVCYSRTD
+562 EIGPVCYSRAD

-579 REISKPK
+579 RE
-586 EMSEMMAEKI
+586 
-596 DNAVNNLIKKLD
+596 
-608 AAARKLMEENKD
+608 NKD
-620 KLVDLAEALFEF
+620 KLTDLAEALFEF

-638 EIDRVMAGE
+638 EIDKVMAGE
-647 KLEGTKKSRQYKAL
+647 KLTGTKKSRQYKAM
-661 EELAAKKKRESTPP
+661 EELAKKREEENTPP
-675 PDPGKTATESSEN
+675 PDPGDQPPVAPITDV
-688 KNQPAVDSDE
+688 QPAPASGNE
-698 NAPTDTPEENP
+698 TGKRIRSLNAPL
-709 AEEPAAEQ
+709 
-717 SAESSEEKKD
+717 SIRI

>member
-1 MKKNNF
+1 MNQPKK
-7 NPGQGN
+7 PA
-13 KPTSPFKNRNFII
+13 PFKNKNFII
-26 ILIMLLML
+26 VLIMLLML
-34 FVMVPM
+34 FVMFPM
-40 ASKDGEQEIT
+40 TGKDSSKDIT

-57 MGDSSI
+57 MGDSTKV
-63 SITELTLQKT
+63 ITELTLQKT
-73 PDGIII
+73 PDGVIIE
-79 DGARKMTAE
+79 GAYEMSPE
-88 EVAEAKKN
+88 EIAEAKKG

-101 RITKADKDDG
+101 RFTRNSTDTKNKH
-111 TGTKR
+111 

-121 LEISNEQITA
+121 LEISNEQIST
-131 WEMFKGVKVKVIHE
+131 WEAFKGVKVKVIHE
-145 STTWIDTIVAF
+145 STTWIDTLVAF
-156 LPVIL
+156 LPAIL
-161 LIGFFWL
+161 LIAFFYI
-168 MTSRQMGGGGK
+168 MMSRQMGGGGK
-179 SPFSFGKSQAKVLT
+179 SPFSFGKSQVRQL
-193 ANGKKKTTF
+193 NSQKKTTF

-225 KKYDALGGRIP
+225 KKYDKLGGRIP

-335 FAANE
+335 FTANE

-380 ILRVHLKKRK
+380 ILKVHLKKRK
-390 VPLSDDVN
+390 VPLGDDVD
-398 VSAIAKGT
+398 VKAVAKGT

-524 GRLAEMVFFNHQSTG
+524 GRLAELIFFNHQSTG
-539 ASNDIMRATEL
+539 ASNDIQRATEL
-550 ARKMVTEWGFDD
+550 ARKMVTEWGFDE
-562 EIGPVCYSRTD
+562 EIGPVCYSRAD

-596 DNAVNNLIKKLD
+596 DNAINNLIKRMDNK
-608 AAARKLMEENKD
+608 ARQLLEENKD
-620 KLVDLAEALFEF
+620 KLTDLAEALFEF

-638 EIDRVMAGE
+638 EIDKVMAGE
-647 KLEGTKKSRQYKAL
+647 KLTGTKKSRQYKAM
-661 EELAAKKKRESTPP
+661 EELAKKREEENTPP
-675 PDPGKTATESSEN
+675 PDPGDQPPVAPITDVQPAPAAGNETATNSVKEN
-688 KNQPAVDSDE
+688 E
-698 NAPTDTPEENP
+698 
-709 AEEPAAEQ
+709 
-717 SAESSEEKKD
+717 

>member
-1 MKKNNF
+1 MNQPKK
-7 NPGQGN
+7 PA
-13 KPTSPFKNRNFII
+13 PFKNKNFII
-26 ILIMLLML
+26 VLIMLLML
-34 FVMVPM
+34 FVMFPM
-40 ASKDGEQEIT
+40 TGKDSSKDIT

-57 MGDSSI
+57 MGDSTKV
-63 SITELTLQKT
+63 ITELTLQKT
-73 PDGIII
+73 PDGVIIE
-79 DGARKMTAE
+79 GAYEMSPE

-101 RITKADKDDG
+101 RFTRNNSDTKNKH
-111 TGTKR
+111 

-121 LEISNEQITA
+121 LEISNEQIST
-131 WEMFKGVKVKVIHE
+131 WEAFKGVKVKVIHE
-145 STTWIDTIVAF
+145 STTWIDTLVAF
-156 LPVIL
+156 LPAIL
-161 LIGFFWL
+161 LIAFFYI
-168 MTSRQMGGGGK
+168 MMSRQMGGGGK
-179 SPFSFGKSQAKVLT
+179 SPFSFGKSQVRQL
-193 ANGKKKTTF
+193 NSQKKTTF

-225 KKYDALGGRIP
+225 KKYDKLGGRIP

-335 FAANE
+335 FTANE

-380 ILRVHLKKRK
+380 ILKVHLKKRK
-390 VPLSDDVN
+390 VPLGDDVD
-398 VSAIAKGT
+398 VKAVAKGT

-524 GRLAEMVFFNHQSTG
+524 GRLAELIFFNHQSTG
-539 ASNDIMRATEL
+539 ASNDIQRATEL
-550 ARKMVTEWGFDD
+550 ARKMVTEWGFDE
-562 EIGPVCYSRTD
+562 EIGPVCYSRAD

-596 DNAVNNLIKKLD
+596 DNAINNLIKRMDNK
-608 AAARKLMEENKD
+608 ARELLEENKD
-620 KLVDLAEALFEF
+620 KLTDLAEALFEF

-638 EIDRVMAGE
+638 EIDKVMAGE
-647 KLEGTKKSRQYKAL
+647 KLTGTKKSRQYKAM
-661 EELAAKKKRESTPP
+661 EELAKKREEENTPP
-675 PDPGKTATESSEN
+675 PDPGDQPPVAPITDVQPAPASGNETATNSVKEN
-688 KNQPAVDSDE
+688 E
-698 NAPTDTPEENP
+698 
-709 AEEPAAEQ
+709 
-717 SAESSEEKKD
+717 

>member
-1 MKKNNF
+1 MNQPKK
-7 NPGQGN
+7 PA
-13 KPTSPFKNRNFII
+13 PFKNKNFII
-26 ILIMLLML
+26 VLIMLLML
-34 FVMVPM
+34 FVMFPM
-40 ASKDGEQEIT
+40 TGKDSSKDIT

-57 MGDSSI
+57 MGDSTKV
-63 SITELTLQKT
+63 ITELTLQKT
-73 PDGIII
+73 PDGVIIE
-79 DGARKMTAE
+79 GAYEMSPE
-88 EVAEAKKN
+88 EIAEAKKS

-101 RITKADKDDG
+101 RFTRNSTDTKNKH
-111 TGTKR
+111 

-121 LEISNEQITA
+121 LEISNEQIST
-131 WEMFKGVKVKVIHE
+131 WEAFKGVKVKVIHE
-145 STTWIDTIVAF
+145 STTWIDTLVAF
-156 LPVIL
+156 LPAIL
-161 LIGFFWL
+161 LIAFFYI
-168 MTSRQMGGGGK
+168 MMSRQMGGGGK
-179 SPFSFGKSQAKVLT
+179 SPFSFGKSQVRQL
-193 ANGKKKTTF
+193 NSQKKTTF

-225 KKYDALGGRIP
+225 KKYDKLGGRIP

-335 FAANE
+335 FTANE

-380 ILRVHLKKRK
+380 ILKVHLKKRK
-390 VPLSDDVN
+390 VPLGDDVD
-398 VSAIAKGT
+398 VKAVAKGT

-524 GRLAEMVFFNHQSTG
+524 GRLAELIFFNHQSTG
-539 ASNDIMRATEL
+539 ASNDIQRATEL
-550 ARKMVTEWGFDD
+550 ARKMVTEWGFDE
-562 EIGPVCYSRTD
+562 EIGPVCYSRAD

-596 DNAVNNLIKKLD
+596 DNAINGLIKRMD
-608 AAARKLMEENKD
+608 AAARKLLEENKD
-620 KLVDLAEALFEF
+620 KLIDLAEALFEF

-638 EIDRVMAGE
+638 EIDKVMAGE
-647 KLEGTKKSRQYKAL
+647 KLTGTKKSRQYKAM
-661 EELAAKKKRESTPP
+661 EELAKKREEENTPP
-675 PDPGKTATESSEN
+675 PDPGDQPPVAPITDVQPAPAAGNETATNSVKEN
-688 KNQPAVDSDE
+688 E
-698 NAPTDTPEENP
+698 
-709 AEEPAAEQ
+709 
-717 SAESSEEKKD
+717 

>member
-1 MKKNNF
+1 MS
-7 NPGQGN
+7 QG
-13 KPTSPFKNRNFII
+13 KPTPPYRSKNFII
-26 ILIMLLML
+26 LLVMILLL
-34 FVMVPM
+34 FVMFPL
-40 ASKDGEQEIT
+40 AGKDGESDIT

-57 MGDSSI
+57 MGDSTKV
-63 SITELTLQKT
+63 ITELTLQKT
-73 PDGIII
+73 PDGVIIE
-79 DGARKMTAE
+79 GKREMSAE
-88 EVAEAKKN
+88 EKAEAKKS

-101 RITKADKDDG
+101 RFTKSADNG
-111 TGTKR
+111 NTKSFR
-116 FKSHM
+116 SHM
-121 LEISNEQITA
+121 LEVSNDQITA
-131 WEMFKGVKVKVIHE
+131 WEMYKGVKVKVIHE
-145 STTWIDTIVAF
+145 SSTWLDTIVAF
-156 LPVIL
+156 LPAIL
-161 LIGFFWL
+161 LIVFFYL
-168 MTSRQMGGGGK
+168 MMNRQMGGGGK
-179 SPFSFGKSQAKVLT
+179 GPFSFGKSQAKQL
-193 ANGKKKTTF
+193 NGKQKTTF

-225 KKYDALGGRIP
+225 KKFDALGGRIP

-380 ILRVHLKKRK
+380 ILKVHLKKRK
-390 VPLSDDVN
+390 VPLDKDVDI
-398 VSAIAKGT
+398 SAIAKGT

-524 GRLAEMVFFNHQSTG
+524 GRLAELIFFNHQSTG
-539 ASNDIMRATEL
+539 ASNDIQRATEL

-562 EIGPVCYSRTD
+562 NIGPVCYSRND
-573 GEVFLG
+573 GEIFLG

-586 EMSEMMAEKI
+586 EMSEKMAEMI
-596 DNAVNNLIKKLD
+596 DDAINSLIKRMD
-608 AAARKLMEENKD
+608 QAARKLLEENKD
-620 KLVDLAEALFEF
+620 KLIDLAEALFEF

-638 EIDRVMAGE
+638 EIDKVMAGE
-647 KLEGTKKSRQYKAL
+647 KLTGTKKSRQYQAM
-661 EELAAKKKRESTPP
+661 EELAEKKKREETPP
-675 PDPGKTATESSEN
+675 PDPGKQPPVAPVADAPVSEVQPKPATGNETATNSINNTEN
-688 KNQPAVDSDE
+688 
-698 NAPTDTPEENP
+698 
-709 AEEPAAEQ
+709 
-717 SAESSEEKKD
+717 